1 MKITRIDNPYPAIS
15 IDDFI
20 PSEAMVRAASE
31 SFNEVGTVDSSSNEY
46 STFEWVRYGGD
57 DGQVQYCSK
66 LGRENVP
73 TPALLLL
80 DYIATHFDPN
90 KIFGLT
96 GNTFP
101 DTSHFGGGMML
112 TPNSNNEG
120 GYLGM
125 HVDATAHGIHT
136 NWKREYSAILCLSE
150 EYDSSFDLRI
160 HNGKEHG
167 TIPYKFNRLN
177 VFKCSNNSWHGLPE
191 ITRGMDRKTLG
202 VMYWSKM
209 TDEDKKTAVKA
220 KFNNNLEFK

>member
-1 MKITRIDNPYPAIS
+1 MKINRTDNPYPCIS

-20 PSEAMVRAASE
+20 RSEAMVRAGSE
-31 SFNEVGTVDSSSNEY
+31 SFDD
-46 STFEWVRYGGD
+46 FDDWD
-57 DGQVQYCSK
+57 DGQIQYCSK
-66 LGRENVP
+66 LGRGNVP
-73 TPALLLL
+73 PSALILL

-90 KIFGLT
+90 KAFDGLT
-96 GNTFP
+96 NNAFP
-101 DTSHFGGGMML
+101 DTSHYGGGMML
-112 TPNSNNEG
+112 TPNALNEG

-125 HVDATAHGIHT
+125 HVDATTHGIHK

-191 ITRGMDRKTLG
+191 ITKGMDRKTLG
-202 VMYWSKM
+202 VMYWSIM
-209 TDEDKKTAVKA
+209 TEGDKKNAIKA
-220 KFNNNLEFK
+220 KFNNNLVFK